1 MEESSNSNE
10 KIANY
15 DDSFKKFQ
23 PRSYQKKVF
32 EVARRG
38 NTIAVL
44 PTGSGKT
51 MIAVMLIKE
60 ISIGFNINDEK
71 NLIIFLAPTV
81 NLVNQQY
88 EVIEFHTNLKVKQ
101 YFGALGVDE
110 WDLKGWN
117 KQVQEQDVMV
127 MTPQILLD
135 ALRKAFFSLNVVSLM
150 VFDECHR
157 ATGNHPYAKIMKEFY
172 HKSANKPKI
181 FGMTASPVIK
191 KGVSSAIDCEDQ
203 ISTLESLLDAKA
215 YTVEDKTE
223 IEEFVPSATEVRR
236 YYDPDFF
243 FHEELKQKLESSR
256 CKAAKVCAENA
267 RVSVITEECELYRT
281 SFVQCRNFLE
291 EVVHIFEESLPHEY
305 NFFFNME
312 SDALNATKN
321 GYISPKLYELV
332 QIFQSFG
339 GYKEL
344 LCLIFVER
352 IIAAKVIHRFMRRL
366 QYLSH
371 LKVSYLTGGSASLDA
386 LTPKMQKKAL
396 DSFRRGEVNLLF
408 TTDVAEEGIHV
419 ANCSC
424 VIRFDLP
431 KTVRSYVQS
440 RGRSRQTGSQ
450 YILMLE
456 RGNIEQRNLLYD
468 IIRSEHSMK
477 DSTLNRDPDSSIS
490 KVWCTEEPN
499 TYFVESTGASVTTDS
514 SVSLIYRYCEKL
526 PGDMYF
532 TPKPKFHY
540 TLSGELYE
548 CELTLPSSAL
558 LRRIVGS
565 KASNCHLAKQLVCLE
580 ACKKLHELGLLDD
593 HLLPSVEELMGDDSM
608 TTDEGYLSGAGTTKR
623 KELHGTTIAGA
634 LSGSWGS
641 KTDGFS
647 LHGYRVDFSCNQ
659 DDEFYSA
666 FVLLLESKLDD
677 DVAKSE
683 VELFLVADK
692 LVKSSISPCGQ
703 LLLDAEQVKNARKF
717 QEFFFNGLFGK
728 LFIGSK
734 SSGIQRK
741 FMLKE
746 ENKSLWISS
755 NMYMLLPLET
765 LVPIHASVKINW
777 REINACVSAI
787 EFVKERLL
795 QDGEYCPSRI
805 HDEAECKSSDIVNL
819 ANTSVPLHGLKDM
832 VVLAIH
838 TGKVYSV
845 LEVRIEMSAESSF
858 DGDFDAI
865 PSTYTSFREYF
876 YTKYIQ
882 VMLLMLHRTRY
893 GISLQYP
900 GQPLLRLKQ
909 SHNAH
914 NLLAKRKTEGGT
926 VTEKPLAFVH
936 MPAEL
941 LVSVDVSIDVLKSF
955 YLLPSLMH
963 RLESLML
970 AVQLRDEISCSF
982 NFGYISSSL
991 ILEALTSRRCCE
1003 DFSHERLEL
1012 LGDSVLKYVVSYTL
1026 FLKYPKKHEGQLSA
1040 RRSFAVCN
1048 STLHKIGTSRKLQGY
1063 IRDGAFDPRRWLA
1076 PGQRSLR
1083 PVPCICGVDTSDVP
1097 LESKFVTEDTKIVVG
1112 KACDRGHRWMC
1123 SKTISDCVEALV
1135 GAYYVGGGLT
1145 AAVMLMKWLG
1155 IGVELEPTSL
1165 IDTAIFN
1172 ASLWCKNPEA
1182 NATQLLESKLN
1193 YCFITKGLVLEAI
1206 THASQQELGL
1216 DYCYQRL
1223 EFLGDSVLDLLITC
1237 HLFQNHKDIDPG
1249 ELTDLRSASVN
1260 NENFAKV
1267 VVKHNLHQ
1275 HLQHS
1280 SGLLLEQIKEY
1291 KKFVS
1296 NSQDYYSFQRVKCPK
1311 ALGDLAESIAG
1322 AILIDTKLNLDEVW
1336 RIFKPLLS
1344 PIVTPEKLELPPFR
1358 ELNELCSH
1366 CGYFI
1371 KETCIEKEE
1380 AVHVELLVQLE
1391 DILLKGE
1398 ACDKRKKAAK
1408 GQAALHLLKD
1418 LEERGISH
1426 SRHVSR
1432 KNLDIVVGESSIEDL
1447 DITIHRQATEKESTT
1462 SSSKRKK
1469 ITDDSF
1475 LRNSTADSALAH
1487 DSAENLT
1494 APVVINITKKRGGPR
1509 STLYDLCKRMQWP
1522 MPTFNS
1528 TEQQSRSPVQ
1538 FGSGSESRIGFN
1550 IFASKIKLH
1559 VPNFGAIELTGE
1571 ETADKKSSQDS
1582 AALTMLYELG
1592 RQGKCAI
1599 SVT

>member
-1 MEESSNSNE
+1 MDESSNSSQEISTE
-10 KIANY
+10 KANS
-15 DDSFKKFQ
+15 DDYSEKFQ

-60 ISIGFNINDEK
+60 IVLSLEINDEK
-71 NLIIFLAPTV
+71 KLIVFLAPTV

-117 KQVQEQDVMV
+117 KHVQEQDVMV

-135 ALRKAFFSLNVVSLM
+135 ALRKAFFSLNVVTLM

-191 KGVSSAIDCEDQ
+191 KGVSSDIDCEDQ

-223 IEEFVPSATEVRR
+223 IEVFVPSATEVRR
-236 YYDPDFF
+236 YYDPNFF
-243 FHEELKQKLESSR
+243 FHEDLKQKLESSR

-305 NFFFNME
+305 EFFFNME
-312 SDALNATKN
+312 WDPLNATKD

-339 GYKEL
+339 GSKEL

-352 IIAAKVIHRFMRRL
+352 IIAAKVIERFMRKL

-371 LKVSYLTGGSASLDA
+371 LKVSYLTGGSASVDA

-396 DSFRRGEVNLLF
+396 DSFRCGEVNLLF

-440 RGRSRQTGSQ
+440 RGRARQTGSQ

-456 RGNIEQRNLLYD
+456 RENVEQRNLLYEMM
-468 IIRSEHSMK
+468 RSENSMT
-477 DSTLNRDPDSSIS
+477 DSTLNRDRDASIS
-490 KVWCTEEPN
+490 KVWYIEEPN
-499 TYFVESTGASVTTDS
+499 TYFVDSTGASVTTDS

-532 TPKPKFHY
+532 TPKPKFQY

-558 LRRIVGS
+558 LKRIVGS
-565 KASNCHLAKQLVCLE
+565 KANNCHLAKQLVCLE
-580 ACKKLHELGLLDD
+580 ACKKLHKLGLLTD
-593 HLLPSVEELMGDDSM
+593 HLLPSDEEPIGDDSM
-608 TTDEGYLSGAGTTKR
+608 KADEGYLSGAGTTKR

-647 LHGYRVDFSCNQ
+647 LHAYRIDFSCNQ

-666 FVLLLESKLDD
+666 FVLLVESKLDD

-703 LLLDAEQVKNARKF
+703 LLLDAKQVKNARNF

-746 ENKSLWISS
+746 DNKSLWISS

-765 LVPIHASVKINW
+765 PMPIPESVKIDW
-777 REINACVSAI
+777 RGINACASAI
-787 EFVKERLL
+787 EFVKEHLL
-795 QDGEYCPSRI
+795 KDGEYYPTRS
-805 HDEAECKSSDIVNL
+805 HDEAECKGSDVVNL

-838 TGKVYSV
+838 TGKFYSV
-845 LEVRIEMSAESSF
+845 LEVRTEMSAESSF
-858 DGDFDAI
+858 DGDIDAI
-865 PSTYTSFREYF
+865 PSTYMSFREYF
-876 YTKYIQ
+876 NNK
-882 VMLLMLHRTRY
+882 Y

-926 VTEKPLAFVH
+926 VTEKALAFVH

-941 LVSVDVSIDVLKSF
+941 LVSIDVSIDVLKSF

-970 AVQLRDEISCSF
+970 AVQLRDEISSSL
-982 NFGYISSSL
+982 NFCYISSSL

-1003 DFSHERLEL
+1003 DFSLERLEL

-1040 RRSFAVCN
+1040 RRSFATCN
-1048 STLHKIGTSRKLQGY
+1048 STLHKIGTNRKLQGY

-1083 PVPCICGVDTSDVP
+1083 PVPCMCGVDTSDVP
-1097 LESKFVTEDTKIVVG
+1097 LESIFVTADTKIVVG

-1145 AAVMLMKWLG
+1145 TAVMLMKWLG
-1155 IGVELEPTSL
+1155 IDAELEPTSL
-1165 IDTAIFN
+1165 IDSAIFN
-1172 ASLWCKNPEA
+1172 ASLWCKIPEV
-1182 NATQLLESKLN
+1182 NAFQLLESKLN

-1237 HLFQNHKDIDPG
+1237 HLFQHHKDIDPG

-1267 VVKHNLHQ
+1267 AVKHNLHQ

-1344 PIVTPEKLELPPFR
+1344 PIVTPEKLEFPPFR

-1371 KETCIEKEE
+1371 KETCTEKEE
-1380 AVHVELLVQLE
+1380 AVHVELLLQLE

-1432 KNLDIVVGESSIEDL
+1432 KNLEIEVGESFILDL
-1447 DITIHRQATEKESTT
+1447 DVNVHRQTTEKESTT
-1462 SSSKRKK
+1462 SSSKRGR

-1475 LRNSTADSALAH
+1475 LRNSTVDFALSH
-1487 DSAENLT
+1487 DSAEKLT
-1494 APVVINITKKRGGPR
+1494 PPVVINITKKKGGPR

-1559 VPNFGAIELTGE
+1559 VPNFGAIELSGE

-1599 SVT
+1599 SAT